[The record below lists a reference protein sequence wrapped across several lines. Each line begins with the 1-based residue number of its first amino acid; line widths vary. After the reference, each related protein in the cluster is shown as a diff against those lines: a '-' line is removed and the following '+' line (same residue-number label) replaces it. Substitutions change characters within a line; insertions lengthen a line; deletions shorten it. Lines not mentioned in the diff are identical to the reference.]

1 MTDDQPAQARIV
13 VGVDGSDSS
22 REALRWAARFGVS
35 EHASIEVVIAWE
47 LPTGIGW
54 AAVSPDIITL
64 EDMDKVAENAVDEVF
79 GAERPK
85 GLAIRCLEGDA
96 ASVLLEES
104 RDALM
109 LVVGSRG
116 HGGFMGLLLG
126 SVSAKVAEH
135 AKCPVLVVHAR
146 PAVGASETAE
156 LKAGA

>member
-1 MTDDQPAQARIV
+1 MTDDQPAQTRIV
-13 VGVDGSDSS
+13 VGVDGSEPS
-22 REALRWAARFGVS
+22 REALRWAARFAVS
-35 EHASIEVVIAWE
+35 EHASIEVVLAWE

-54 AAVSPDIITL
+54 AAVSPDMLTL
-64 EDMDKVAENAVDEVF
+64 EDTEKVAEDAVDEVF

-85 GLAIRCLEGDA
+85 DLAIRCREGDA

-116 HGGFMGLLLG
+116 NGGFVGLLLG

-135 AKCPVLVVHAR
+135 AKCPVLVVHAQ
-146 PAVGASETAE
+146 PHLGASETA
-156 LKAGA
+156 